1 MSKNITKPLKNKIDW
16 DAVDSVPESDYNY
29 DDAPEAT
36 LEFFKSAYIR
46 VPNKTKPIT
55 MRIKADTLDFFKQKA
70 SHYQT
75 LINNVLDA
83 YVEAH
88 KKQKLAH

>member
-1 MSKNITKPLKNKIDW
+1 MSKNITKNVRNKIDW
-16 DAVDSVPESDYNY
+16 VAVDSVAESDYNY

-36 LEFFKSAYIR
+36 LEFFQSAYIR
-46 VPNKTKPIT
+46 IPNKTKPVT
-55 MRIKADTLDFFKQKA
+55 MRIKTDTLDFFKQKA
-70 SHYQT
+70 AHYQT

-83 YVEAH
+83 YVESQ